1 MFDQLFKR
9 PQALARQRTGPLAE
23 ERLGYLAHL
32 ADQGMARGTLQAAAY
47 HLLTVAHSLR
57 LAERPG
63 EVISLAEIEQKAVLW
78 ADRSPRPS
86 ESQRLRSVACFR
98 WHATQWLQF
107 LGRLQRP
114 TPALHPYADLI
125 NDFARSMHGERG
137 LSPQTIDDRCRR
149 VQDFLQRLGIPPQ
162 DFHKI
167 TITQVD
173 AALMEKLTRGGCAR
187 VTVRSY
193 AGSLRAFFRHAERR
207 GWCRAGLAAA
217 IKAPRVFP
225 QESLPTGPS
234 WEQVQDLLAKTQ
246 GHEPAEI
253 RARAL
258 LMLLAIYGLRAGE
271 VVGLRLDDFDWERE
285 QLLVRCSKTQQVR
298 TYPLCQP
305 VGDAVLGYLKQVRP
319 RSRHRQVFL
328 TLRAPVR
335 PLARS
340 GLTTLASRRLHALG
354 VSLPHYGPHALR
366 HACATHLLERGLSL
380 SEIGSHL
387 GHRHPD
393 TTRIYAKVDLAGLRQ
408 VAAFDLGGVL

>member
-1 MFDQLFKR
+1 
-9 PQALARQRTGPLAE
+9 
-23 ERLGYLAHL
+23 
-32 ADQGMARGTLQAAAY
+32 
-47 HLLTVAHSLR
+47 
-57 LAERPG
+57 
-63 EVISLAEIEQKAVLW
+63 
-78 ADRSPRPS
+78 
-86 ESQRLRSVACFR
+86 
-98 WHATQWLQF
+98 
-107 LGRLQRP
+107 
-114 TPALHPYADLI
+114 
-125 NDFARSMHGERG
+125 MHGERG

-149 VQDFLQRLGIPPQ
+149 VQDFLQRLGVPRQ
-162 DFHKI
+162 DFHTI
-167 TITQVD
+167 TITQID

-187 VTVRSY
+187 TTVRSY
-193 AGSLRAFFRHAERR
+193 AGSLRAFFHHAERR

-217 IKAPRVFP
+217 IQAPRAFS
-225 QESLPTGPS
+225 QEPLPTGPS
-234 WEQVQDLLAKTQ
+234 WEQVQDLLAKTR
-246 GHEPAEI
+246 GNEPAEI

-271 VVGLRLDDFDWERE
+271 VVGLRLSDFDWERE
-285 QLLVRCSKTQQVR
+285 QLLVRSSKTQQVR

-340 GLTTLASRRLHALG
+340 GLTTLASRRPHALG

-380 SEIGSHL
+380 NEIGSHL